1 MSIVTRTYIWSRQV
15 GVMTHKEIVQLARDM
30 VLILFIV
37 YSFTLD
43 IYLAGSGITL
53 QLNNAA
59 TVVHEGDRTS
69 ASREII
75 GLFQKPFFQIEGAVG
90 RSGEGI
96 QRMDTDKAMV
106 VLDIPSGFQDSLRR
120 GTPARMQMLV
130 DATNSVLGTLAV
142 SYGEAIVGAYA
153 LDEGLHRLGLSRDIL
168 EQAPRV
174 EIDRRVRFN
183 ANLDD
188 AWFMSIT
195 ELMNM
200 ITLFAIMLP
209 AAAMAREKERGTIEQ
224 LLVSPLTPFQIM
236 LAKVLAMTVI
246 ILLGTLV
253 ALFGILHG
261 CFHVP
266 FRGSLWLFMGV
277 TMLYVVTTTGIGLV
291 IASIAANLAQVGLM
305 SLMVFAPMV
314 FLSGAWTPPEALP
327 VWLQQLM
334 LIFPLHYYL
343 DAGFAIL
350 LKDASLATLA
360 PSIEGIV
367 LLGSVVFGFGLWR
380 FRRQFE

>member
-1 MSIVTRTYIWSRQV
+1 MRIDIWFRQV
-15 GVMTHKEIVQLARDM
+15 GVMTRKEILQLGRDM
-30 VLILFIV
+30 VLMLFIA

-53 QLNNAA
+53 QLKNAA
-59 TVVHEGDRTS
+59 TVVYDGDRTA
-69 ASREII
+69 ASREIL
-75 GLFQKPFFQIEGAVG
+75 GLFQEPFFQIQGHLE
-90 RSGEGI
+90 RSGDGI
-96 QRMDTDKAMV
+96 GFMDTDKAMV
-106 VLDIPSGFQDSLRR
+106 VLDIPPGFQRSLDR

-142 SYGEAIVGAYA
+142 SYGEAIVANYG
-153 LDEGLHRLGLSRDIL
+153 LEEGLHRLGVGLDIL
-168 EQAPRV
+168 EKVPRV

-183 ANLDD
+183 PNLND

-236 LAKVLAMTVI
+236 LAKVAAMTVV

-253 ALFGILHG
+253 ALFGVLHG

-266 FRGSLWLFMGV
+266 FHGSVWLFFGV
-277 TMLYVVTTTGIGLV
+277 TMLYVFTTTGIGLF
-291 IASIAANLAQVGLM
+291 IASVAANLAQVGLM

-327 VWLQQLM
+327 LWLQQMM

-350 LKDASLATLA
+350 LKDASFATLA
-360 PSIEGIV
+360 PSLEGIV

>member
-209 AAAMAREKERGTIEQ
+209 AAAMAREKER
-224 LLVSPLTPFQIM
+224 
-236 LAKVLAMTVI
+236 
-246 ILLGTLV
+246 
-253 ALFGILHG
+253 
-261 CFHVP
+261 
-266 FRGSLWLFMGV
+266 
-277 TMLYVVTTTGIGLV
+277 
-291 IASIAANLAQVGLM
+291 
-305 SLMVFAPMV
+305 
-314 FLSGAWTPPEALP
+314 
-327 VWLQQLM
+327 
-334 LIFPLHYYL
+334 
-343 DAGFAIL
+343 
-350 LKDASLATLA
+350 
-360 PSIEGIV
+360 
-367 LLGSVVFGFGLWR
+367 
-380 FRRQFE
+380 